1 MAITSRSAWALLPGA
16 KPSEGDQAMTGELKD
31 GEKIIITH
39 RNVWANEKRRSQGE
53 VLTIGA
59 KADVTLQ
66 QANTLVG
73 MKRASTDLSWKEEA
87 KPTKEGSSKRS
98 SKEKAD

>member
-1 MAITSRSAWALLPGA
+1 MSN
-16 KPSEGDQAMTGELKD
+16 ELKD
-31 GEKIIITH
+31 GDKILVTH
-39 RNVWANEKRRSQGE
+39 RNVWANQQRRSRGE
-53 VLTIGA
+53 VLTIGP

-73 MKRASTDLSWKEEA
+73 MKRASTDLSWKEEP
-87 KPTKEGSSKRS
+87 KSTKDQSSKRA